1 MNAKYEEYIEFREIL
16 EKEERNLATEAKG
29 QS

>member
-1 MNAKYEEYIEFREIL
+1 MNAKYEEYIELREIL
-16 EKEERNLATEAKG
+16 ENEERNLATEAKG